1 MDTLESIWLNTKKL
15 IEKTLSDDDKSVV
28 YKEFFDDT
36 SLVELTDREAVVLTK
51 YQFHTLVLNDNEHLN
66 LINSSLQKVIN
77 RDIRC
82 RIVFEDDYYKVKE
95 DEIKN
100 KKNSVEEF
108 TNNVMPEYT
117 FENFIHGPSNKE
129 AYSAALAVA
138 TNPGRNIYNPLFIY
152 GDSGLGK
159 THLLCAVG
167 NYIKDK
173 SPEKK
178 VLYISSNNFVN
189 QVYQASKNKSIDLLK
204 NQLNSLD
211 VLLMDDVQTL
221 SGKKTS
227 NDVFFDIYNELFN
240 NRKQIILTS
249 DRLPSQ
255 IKDIE
260 ERLISR
266 FTQGLSVTITTPEFD
281 TALEILKLKINTHNI
296 SPNSIEP
303 EVLSYLATNFAN
315 DVRSLEGS
323 LNRLL
328 FYSINYNDKE
338 TIDMNLALEAFKGHV
353 TTHKK
358 QTELQIKDVINVVSD
373 YYGITKNQIC
383 GKSRT
388 KNIAN
393 ARHIVMYLCYKHI
406 VDTSYD
412 KIGKELGGRDHST
425 VLSGCEKISKLLKS
439 NESYRKVISEIEH
452 DLLTRWH
459 LC

>member
-452 DLLTRWH
+452 DLLTR
-459 LC
+459 

>member
-100 KKNSVEEF
+100 KKNTVEEF